1 MAKATPTYTVNEDF
15 VANVLTD
22 RETVV
27 STWEGESFTRGFL
40 DGVDHAMSLFFKYYE
55 EAPKPAA
62 KPAAVKEEIKE
73 EGNLA

>member
-15 VANVLTD
+15 VATALKD

-40 DGVDHAMSLFFKYYE
+40 DGMDHVMSLFFNYYE
-55 EAPKPAA
+55 DVPKPAA
-62 KPAAVKEEIKE
+62 KPAAAKEEIKE
-73 EGNLA
+73 EGKLD